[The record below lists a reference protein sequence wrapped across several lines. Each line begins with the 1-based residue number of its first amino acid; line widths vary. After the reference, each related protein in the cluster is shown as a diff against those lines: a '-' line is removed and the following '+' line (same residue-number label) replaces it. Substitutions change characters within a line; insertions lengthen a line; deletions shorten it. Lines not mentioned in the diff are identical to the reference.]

1 MLIACNKQD
10 SKYPKSKKIIELELN
25 NEIENIKNIK
35 QKNNLDEDAA
45 QIGTLFVKKD
55 FLLIF

>member
-45 QIGTLFVKKD
+45 QIGTLFVKK
-55 FLLIF
+55 IFC